1 MRRRRAFVGALALVT
16 VGIIAGLLLSRG
28 GSLVRKDPP
37 TPQLAFAAS
46 VEQVA
51 GGSKAAPQDKV
62 KAESD
67 AIVKIFTD
75 WYQEAF
81 VDPKR
86 WGDGKFE
93 GLADHFAAEAKQ
105 AFTRDIASLTIAEA
119 RTELRRVDTPQG
131 TVKVTLYFHDGNP
144 QYAVADVSFRAVGQL
159 KRSGAVPL
167 RISQRGAYFLRKVG
181 GDWKIFSFR
190 AHQDQV
196 QPSPTPTASPTS

>member
-1 MRRRRAFVGALALVT
+1 MRRRRAFVGVLGLVT
-16 VGIIAGLLLSRG
+16 VGVIAGLLFSRG

-51 GGSKAAPQDKV
+51 GGAKAAPQDKV
-62 KAESD
+62 KSESD
-67 AIVKIFTD
+67 AIVKMFTE

-86 WGDGKFE
+86 WGDGTFA
-93 GLADHFAAEAKQ
+93 GLADHFTAEAKP
-105 AFTRDIASLTIAEA
+105 AFTRDVKSLTIAEA
-119 RTELRRVDTPQG
+119 RTELRRVERPSG
-131 TVKVTLYFHDGNP
+131 SVKVTVYFHDGNP
-144 QYAVADVSFRAVGQL
+144 QYAVADVTFSAVGTM

-167 RISQRGAYFLRKVG
+167 QISQRGSFFLRKVG

-196 QPSPTPTASPTS
+196 QPSPTPTPTSS